1 MYFCKQNN
9 KHDGRTG
16 EKRNNIPSH
25 IIYNKG
31 MVMNMPGRVKD

>member
-31 MVMNMPGRVKD
+31 MFRPEESSTS